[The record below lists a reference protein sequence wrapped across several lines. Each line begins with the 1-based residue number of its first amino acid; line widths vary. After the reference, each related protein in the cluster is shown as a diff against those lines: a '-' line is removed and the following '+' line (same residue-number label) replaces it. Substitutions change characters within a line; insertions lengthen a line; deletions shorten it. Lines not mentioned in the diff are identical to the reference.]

1 MNLAIVTV
9 LLAASLVLAEPA
21 DAQQIDVQEHRL
33 DNGMTFLMV
42 PRRGDPNVAAG
53 WIARVGSVNERPGIT
68 GLSHLFEHMM
78 FKGTRTIGTT
88 DIEADV
94 ANLAQMDEVKAQL
107 RVEEDG
113 ILQRW
118 RVGEIDDPKD
128 PANRTDRHRELLT
141 ELAALEEIGSNL
153 IVKNE
158 FDQIYT
164 AAGASGMNAATDRD
178 YTFYFINVPANKL
191 ELWFW
196 MESDRL
202 LNPVLREFYSERN
215 VVAEER
221 RLRTDSTPTGRF
233 QEQFDAM
240 FWSASPYGWPVVGW
254 ASDLEG
260 ITREEAEA
268 YYDLYYAPNNLTA
281 VLVGDFDPEQAKPL
295 AERYFGRMARHPEPP
310 PAVRTREPEQLA
322 EKRMVAFADTSPSA
336 QIRYHTVADGH
347 RDEPALAVLGALLN
361 GRTGR
366 LYKSLV
372 ADRQVATSARAGQ
385 NGLKW
390 QGYFRVSG
398 VAQPGH
404 TPEEVEQ
411 ALYDELETL
420 KTTPVDAR
428 ELQKVKNRF
437 AADMFRRVASNF
449 GLMIQLLFADS
460 YRGWRSFNED
470 PQRLAAV
477 TADDVQRVAREYFTP
492 ERRAVAIYYRKAADP
507 APGEPDP
514 SSLSDEER
522 GRVGQ
527 MQAALADMPVEQARG
542 LLAQLDEQ
550 MASAPPERQAM
561 MAAMKTLLE
570 QKIAGSER

>member
-1 MNLAIVTV
+1 MKAAIVT
-9 LLAASLVLAEPA
+9 LLVAAGLVAAGPVI
-21 DAQQIDVQEHRL
+21 AQQIDVQEYRL
-33 DNGMTFLMV
+33 ENGMTFLMV

-53 WIARVGSVNERPGIT
+53 WIAKVGSVNERPGIT

-78 FKGTRTIGTT
+78 FKGSRTIGTT
-88 DIEADV
+88 DIEADL
-94 ANLAQMDEVKAQL
+94 ANIARMDGVKAQL
-107 RVEEDG
+107 RVEEQA
-113 ILQRW
+113 ILRRW
-118 RVGEIDDPKD
+118 RLGEIDDPKD
-128 PANRTDRHRELLT
+128 PANRTEQHQTLLA
-141 ELAALEEIGSNL
+141 ELAALEEIESSL

-164 AAGASGMNAATDRD
+164 AAGASGMNAATDHD

-196 MESDRL
+196 MESERL

-254 ASDLEG
+254 ESDLEG

-268 YYDLYYAPNNLTA
+268 YYAVYYAPNNLTA
-281 VLVGDFDPEQAKPL
+281 SLVGDFDPELAKRL
-295 AERYFGRMARHPEPP
+295 ADRYFGRMTRHPMSPP
-310 PAVRTREPEQLA
+310 PVRTREPAQLA
-322 EKRMVAFADTSPSA
+322 EKRMVAYADTNPSV

-347 RDEPALAVLGALLN
+347 RDEPALAVLGSLLN

-372 ADRQVATSARAGQ
+372 VDQQVATSARAGQ

-390 QGYFRVSG
+390 QGYFGLSG
-398 VAQPGH
+398 AAQPER

-411 ALYDELETL
+411 ALYAELETL
-420 KTTPVDAR
+420 KTTPVDER

-437 AADMFRRVASNF
+437 SADMFRRVASNF
-449 GLMIQLLFADS
+449 GLMIQLLIADS
-460 YRGWRSFNED
+460 YRGWRSFNDD
-470 PQRLAAV
+470 PQKLAEV
-477 TADDVQRVAREYFTP
+477 TAEDVQRVAREYFTS
-492 ERRAVAIYYRKAADP
+492 ERRAVALYYRKAAD
-507 APGEPDP
+507 ASGDDLDLTG
-514 SSLSDEER
+514 LSDADR
-522 GRVGQ
+522 DRVRQ
-527 MQAALADMPVEQARG
+527 MRAALVGMPVEQAKQM
-542 LLAQLDEQ
+542 LAQLDEQ
-550 MASAPPERQAM
+550 IGAAPPEQQAM
-561 MAAMKTLLE
+561 MGVMKILLE
-570 QKIAGSER
+570 RKIAGSER